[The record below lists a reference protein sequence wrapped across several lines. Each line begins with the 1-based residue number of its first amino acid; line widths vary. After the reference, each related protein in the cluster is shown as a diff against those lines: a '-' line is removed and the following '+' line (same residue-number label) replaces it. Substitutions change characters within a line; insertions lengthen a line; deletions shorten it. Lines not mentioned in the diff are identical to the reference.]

1 MAGKVMIVDDDPDV
15 RKTLSF
21 VLDGCCE
28 AVIEAGGGEEALG
41 IFAGVNPALVLLDVS
56 MPGMGGLEVLS
67 TLHALKPSLPII
79 MLTSADDVVTAKMAL
94 DLGAVMYM
102 TKPYDVETLKK
113 EVARILNHDPPPDPM
128 PWKVSG

>member
-1 MAGKVMIVDDDPDV
+1 MAGKVMIVDDDADV
-15 RKTLSF
+15 RKTLSY

-28 AVIEAGGGEEALG
+28 AIIEAAGGEEALG
-41 IFAGVNPALVLLDVS
+41 IFASADPALVLLDVS

-67 TLHALKPSLPII
+67 TLHALRPALPII

-102 TKPYDVETLKK
+102 TKPYDVNALKK
-113 EVARILNHDPPPDPM
+113 EVLVLLNAEPPDPL

>member
-1 MAGKVMIVDDDPDV
+1 
-15 RKTLSF
+15 
-21 VLDGCCE
+21 
-28 AVIEAGGGEEALG
+28 
-41 IFAGVNPALVLLDVS
+41 
-56 MPGMGGLEVLS
+56 MGGLEVLS